1 MEVFVFVE
9 ERWIVHRLRFNSDE
23 EDHDG
28 EGKSNKK
35 KSNPFDK
42 DDEMK

>member
-35 KSNPFDK
+35 KK
-42 DDEMK
+42 VIRLTRTMK